1 MSLRLPRLTT
11 RSVARATRPFFT
23 PIANQTLSRPLL
35 NNNNNRLRS
44 FAFYRRSVR
53 EEDVPVVSAYKIPH
67 LPVGSITTEQE
78 QYLWVQLRDGL
89 DEGEYKDVAARVEIH
104 VTDAVAATYLRS
116 RAYRQQLS
124 RTVDTSQTISA
135 VPNIRLIYKLP
146 HPKFTGLQGT
156 AAIDIR
162 VILNDED
169 VPRLLFELRH
179 ADDRIKFVFEQP
191 MIFDAPL

>member
-11 RSVARATRPFFT
+11 RSVARTTRPFFT

-53 EEDVPVVSAYKIPH
+53 EEDVPVLSADKIPH
-67 LPVGSITTEQE
+67 LPVGSITTEQD

-89 DEGEYKDVAARVEIH
+89 DESEYKDVAARVEIH
-104 VTDAVAATYLRS
+104 VTEAVAATYLRS
-116 RAYRQQLS
+116 RAYRQKLS

-135 VPNIRLIYKLP
+135 VPNIRLSYKPP
-146 HPKFTGLQGT
+146 HPKFPGSEGT

-162 VILNDED
+162 VLLNDED
-169 VPRLLFELRH
+169 VFRLWLELRH
-179 ADDRIKFVFEQP
+179 TDDRIKFVSVQEE
-191 MIFDAPL
+191 IFDA

>member
-104 VTDAVAATYLRS
+104 VTDA
-116 RAYRQQLS
+116 
-124 RTVDTSQTISA
+124 DTSQTISA
-135 VPNIRLIYKLP
+135 VPNIRLIYKPP